1 MIAFLE
7 RKKALRQGM
16 NKAYAMI
23 YEFHCTKGMQ
33 SAIKEHPKY
42 DSEIKNNPIKL
53 LKSIKVLMHE
63 PVRARY
69 PLASL
74 TDALLR
80 FANIKQKEDENLTQY
95 TSRFKGDRD
104 LVVSIIGTR
113 AFDKFVEIQPGYE
126 DLTNE
131 EKKEQKENIFDKWI
145 GYVFIKGADNNKYG
159 SVKTLLQS
167 QYSMQQDQ
175 YPKDLLAAHNMLS
188 QH

>member
-1 MIAFLE
+1 
-7 RKKALRQGM
+7 M

-42 DSEIKNNPIKL
+42 ESEIKNNPIEL

-63 PVRARY
+63 PVSARY

-80 FANIKQKEDENLTQY
+80 FAAIKQKEDENLTQY
-95 TSRFKGDRD
+95 TNRFKGDRD
-104 LVVSIIGTR
+104 LLVSIIDTR

-131 EKKEQKENIFDKWI
+131 EKNELKENIFDKWI
-145 GYVFIKGADNNKYG
+145 GHVFIKGADNIKYG
-159 SVKTLLQS
+159 SVAVSPAIPSRQLLLLGRH
-167 QYSMQQDQ
+167 
-175 YPKDLLAAHNMLS
+175 DLVLQGEWAWVSTNERRYK
-188 QH
+188 